1 MAEKEATEKNRAGR
15 IQDARGRSVRELDPV
30 AMHLMHSP
38 GIIPQDT
45 LADLAQDIGFGTTKG
60 VRIAFWGWIACL
72 VCLVIALAI
81 LLTRLTNGAITTRRF
96 IVSLVPYSGIW
107 TGFFGF
113 WIGARN
119 NRHKRIGSIM
129 LKHLRCPHC
138 GYDIRGL
145 PVDPQDGC
153 TVCPECG
160 CAWALE
166 NAKIAG
172 GCGGD

>member
-1 MAEKEATEKNRAGR
+1 MAKEEPPPRQQTGR
-15 IQDARGRSVRELDPV
+15 IKDARGRSVRELDPV
-30 AMHLMHSP
+30 VMHLMHRP

-45 LADLAQDIGFGTTKG
+45 LGDIAKDIGFGTTKG
-60 VRIAFWGWIACL
+60 VRIAFWGWIVCL

-81 LLTRLTNGAITTRRF
+81 LLTRLANGAITTRRF
-96 IVSLVPYSGIW
+96 IVSLVPYCGIW
-107 TGFFGF
+107 TSFFGF

-129 LKHLRCPHC
+129 LKYLRCPHC

-145 PVDPQDGC
+145 PVDPSDGA

-160 CAWALE
+160 CAWRL
-166 NAKIAG
+166 
-172 GCGGD
+172 GD